1 MVDAARARKLA
12 ERIKVLVAEALE
24 RAVKDPDLGFVTIT
38 DVKVTPDLQHSTIYY
53 TVYGSAEDKE
63 RSSAII
69 ERNRGR
75 IRGEVGRGL
84 SIRLTPTVEFE
95 LDEVQD
101 NAAHLNDLL
110 AEAKARD
117 EQVHKIAEGAEFA
130 GEANPYKEP
139 KSHDDEAGDDLDDVE
154 PDHNEA

>member
-1 MVDAARARKLA
+1 MVDHARARKLA

-24 RAVKDPDLGFVTIT
+24 RTIKDPDLGFVTIT
-38 DVKVTPDLQHSTIYY
+38 DVKVTPDLQHAKIFY
-53 TVYGSAEDKE
+53 TVWGTDEDRA
-63 RSSAII
+63 RSSEII

-95 LDEVQD
+95 LDVVQD

-117 EQVHKIAEGAEFA
+117 EQVHKIAEGAHYA
-130 GEANPYKEP
+130 GEENPYKEP
-139 KSHDDEAGDDLDDVE
+139 KSHDEDSDDEQE
-154 PDHNEA
+154 NED